1 MSEYYQDKYKIVI
14 TISFVDIE
22 DEQNTVCEYKH
33 VICPV
38 ETKDVCA
45 LRINPLKLN
54 HLVWTRVADW
64 MLNHAL
70 YKVLKIEIKEG
81 YHE

>member
-1 MSEYYQDKYKIVI
+1 MSEYYQDKYNIVI
-14 TISFVDIE
+14 TISYVDIE
-22 DEQNTVCEYKH
+22 DEQNKVCEYKH

-38 ETKDVCA
+38 ETKDVCV

-64 MLNHAL
+64 MLHHVRF
-70 YKVLKIEIKEG
+70 KVLKIDIKEVM
-81 YHE
+81 HE